1 MIRRI
6 WTVQELAGLLRA
18 LIPLAKSEDAKYIIW
33 SLATSIGIPTCPE
46 RPQAQVARA
55 EVVQ

>member
-1 MIRRI
+1 MMRRI

-46 RPQAQVARA
+46 RQVEKGAR
-55 EVVQ
+55 Q